1 MIKAVL
7 SVSEKRPNNVYDNM
21 PEQTREKRC
30 KSGELPTV
38 DSAMKLPI
46 VARCC
51 LLCSCFT
58 DHEDT
63 DHDDSNCPNRSK
75 MMAMACSICSEP
87 CEIKEHKDK
96 WKFRPIVCLFC
107 GEAGNHWSK
116 DCPDPFFE
124 EYTFDGEDWD

>member
-1 MIKAVL
+1 MISAVASL
-7 SVSEKRPNNVYDNM
+7 SEKRPNNVYDYM
-21 PEQTREKRC
+21 PEQMREKRF
-30 KSGELPTV
+30 KSGELPIV

-51 LLCSCFT
+51 VLCRYYT

-75 MMAMACSICSEP
+75 MMAMACNECIEP

-96 WKFRPIVCLFC
+96 WDFRRIVCFRC
-107 GEAGNHWSK
+107 GGAGDHWSK
-116 DCPDPFFE
+116 DCPDPFFDE
-124 EYTFDGEDWD
+124 CDFDWGDWD

>member
-1 MIKAVL
+1 MISAEASL
-7 SVSEKRPNNVYDNM
+7 
-21 PEQTREKRC
+21 PEQTTEKRC
-30 KSGELPTV
+30 KIDELPTV

-51 LLCSCFT
+51 VLCSCYT

-96 WKFRPIVCLFC
+96 SELTLIFC
-107 GEAGNHWSK
+107 FLCGGTGNHWSK
-116 DCPDPFFE
+116 DCP
-124 EYTFDGEDWD
+124 FDECNFDWGDW